1 MGLTDKEMVD
11 IRRTVVVDEWCVSG
25 EVGRMPV
32 SVERAVNL

>member
-1 MGLTDKEMVD
+1 MGLTDEEMVG

-32 SVERAVNL
+32 LVERAVDL